1 MGYLSKATSTAPKR
15 DNAERGSAAYRQ
27 ELWLV
32 ACRGSSTRLH
42 TVHCQMQQG
51 HQGGRKWREAPVA
64 VSSNNLHASSRSF
77 CLRTLSFLSFI
88 CFLVTFFLAISLRPE
103 RTVSLPNTP
112 HAVSYVL
119 PTFHTLLE
127 SAEQGPAGRRIPVEQ
142 GGSKSGA
149 HQWLNA
155 KTMGLDNKFGTP

>member
-1 MGYLSKATSTAPKR
+1 MHSSRT
-15 DNAERGSAAYRQ
+15 RQ
-27 ELWLV
+27 RRTRQRSIPPGAV
-32 ACRGSSTRLH
+32 ACATGSLVDDDTVTITLSTRR
-42 TVHCQMQQG
+42 
-51 HQGGRKWREAPVA
+51 QGGRKWREAPAA

-88 CFLVTFFLAISLRPE
+88 CFLVRAISQRPE

-112 HAVSYVL
+112 HDVSCVL

-127 SAEQGPAGRRIPVEQ
+127 SAEQGLAGRRIPGEP

-149 HQWLNA
+149 HQWLTA
-155 KTMGLDNKFGTP
+155 KTMGLINKFGTP